1 MLSINLSSS
10 CSWSGTQ
17 RLLTI
22 HSHNQSFR
30 AHSRQKRSF
39 QCRTISKYHS
49 GVTHTHPFRKS
60 SSYSPSIL
68 LPDVALN
75 LIMQAY
81 SSTLTTSPVTG
92 SNVTRTSKFSLQK
105 REWCLIMSWCRCSDI
120 MNDDLYRGWVILE
133 EPVSGKRLAK
143 IVLSI
148 NMAICSY
155 EDNVDR
161 PLSRLITLEHILR
174 RRFMVYF
181 SVALVTM
188 FRPTLF
194 LWSWGEF
201 EWNPHVPVRFS
212 STYQALYVN
221 NESIIC

>member
-1 MLSINLSSS
+1 
-10 CSWSGTQ
+10 
-17 RLLTI
+17 
-22 HSHNQSFR
+22 
-30 AHSRQKRSF
+30 
-39 QCRTISKYHS
+39 
-49 GVTHTHPFRKS
+49 
-60 SSYSPSIL
+60 
-68 LPDVALN
+68 
-75 LIMQAY
+75 
-81 SSTLTTSPVTG
+81 
-92 SNVTRTSKFSLQK
+92 
-105 REWCLIMSWCRCSDI
+105 MS
-120 MNDDLYRGWVILE
+120 DDLYRGWVILE
-133 EPVSGKRLAK
+133 EPVSAKRLAK